1 MTKQDVKCA
10 RKLCQ
15 TRSIET
21 KQAIIAAGTKL
32 FAEFGYH
39 KINTKDIAKEAGV
52 SIGSFY
58 GYYEDKKQLLIEIMI
73 IYKAAILE
81 SSTCSSKDNSCAY
94 PPETILSYF
103 IDKRLEVSEAY
114 PLAFIMELKH
124 LCFRDPDIKMV
135 FDQYYE
141 QELEIF
147 THFLDTFKTQLAISD
162 LSVAAEIIYQIND
175 NMLTAYLSENNS
187 EKRMQLVEAYKSIIA
202 RYLFKPNTLYDKL

>member
-1 MTKQDVKCA
+1 MSEPEVKCT

-21 KQAIIAAGTKL
+21 KQAIISAGTKL

-39 KINTKDIAKEAGV
+39 KINTKDIAKAAGV

-58 GYYEDKKQLLIEIMI
+58 GYYEDKKQLLIDILS
-73 IYKAAILE
+73 IYKNALLK
-81 SSTCSSKDNSCAY
+81 SSTCESKEAVCPY

-103 IDKRLEVSEAY
+103 IDRRLEVSEAY

-124 LCFRDPDIKMV
+124 LCFRDEAIKMV

-141 QELEIF
+141 QEIDLFIR
-147 THFLDTFKTQLAISD
+147 FLDTYRNELAISD
-162 LSVAAEIIYQIND
+162 LHVAAEIIYALND
-175 NMLTAYLSENNS
+175 NMLTAYLSESDPILRSQRVN
-187 EKRMQLVEAYKSIIA
+187 AYKAIIA
-202 RYLFKPNTLYDKL
+202 DYLFKTNPLYDKL